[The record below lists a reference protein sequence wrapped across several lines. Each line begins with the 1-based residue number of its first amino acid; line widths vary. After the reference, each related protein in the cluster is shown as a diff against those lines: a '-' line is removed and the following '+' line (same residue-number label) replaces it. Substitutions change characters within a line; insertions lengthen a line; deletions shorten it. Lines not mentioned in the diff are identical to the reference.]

1 MKLKKWVEIV
11 LIIIA
16 LISGIAIMYNVELSV
31 IPLLIGLPI
40 HLLAVEIISEYG
52 TIFRKEG

>member
-1 MKLKKWVEIV
+1 MKLKRWVEIV

-16 LISGIAIMYNVELSV
+16 LSSGIVMMYDVEISV
-31 IPLLIGLPI
+31 IPLLIGAPI